1 MKCLKL
7 LLQFFTNRIPQMVC
21 LFQNRLIIEKEKHK
35 QIKADHDLNS
45 MTSVIAHHPI

>member
-1 MKCLKL
+1 MPFAQNSKK
-7 LLQFFTNRIPQMVC
+7 IVY
-21 LFQNRLIIEKEKHK
+21 LFQNMLIIEKEKHK